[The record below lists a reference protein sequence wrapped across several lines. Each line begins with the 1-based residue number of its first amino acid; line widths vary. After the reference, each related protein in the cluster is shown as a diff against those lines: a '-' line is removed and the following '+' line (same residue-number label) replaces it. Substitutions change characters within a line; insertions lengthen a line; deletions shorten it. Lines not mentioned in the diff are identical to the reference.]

1 MRISKIVSTGAICTA
16 LQYTPLVS
24 ALLVVLLVVSAAVFL
39 HWFARQSKSARADV
53 IRLIRALRG
62 N

>member
-1 MRISKIVSTGAICTA
+1 MWFSKIATTGAICAA
-16 LQYTPLVS
+16 LQYMPFVS

-39 HWFARQSKSARADV
+39 RWFVRQPKPARADV

>member
-1 MRISKIVSTGAICTA
+1 MRISKIAPTGAICAA
-16 LQYTPLVS
+16 LQYTPVVS

-39 HWFARQSKSARADV
+39 RWFAQQSKLARADV
-53 IRLIRALRG
+53 IRLIQALRG

>member
-1 MRISKIVSTGAICTA
+1 MRISKIASTGAFCAA

-39 HWFARQSKSARADV
+39 RWFARQPRSARADV

>member
-1 MRISKIVSTGAICTA
+1 MRISKVASIGATCAA
-16 LQYTPLVS
+16 LQYATLAS

-39 HWFARQSKSARADV
+39 RWFVRQPKLARGDV
-53 IRLIRALRG
+53 IRFIQALRG

>member
-1 MRISKIVSTGAICTA
+1 MRISKIASTGAICAA

-39 HWFARQSKSARADV
+39 RWFVRQSNLARSDV